1 MLISAFKWLLVTK
14 EISLLTHR
22 ERNFLRAICSG
33 RSTLNN
39 CTQTE
44 TWKLGVKLNVRS
56 SSLLLMFQT
65 SHASSNKCTKAYD
78 VIGVIYRVNPSN
90 LTRIHQV
97 VSAAVSIKRKRYA
110 SVSVCVCEWCQ
121 TGFLLKPR
129 WEREQEEST
138 YCTTWER
145 KEGQKGRWQKRLGG
159 GRRVNVS
166 GHCQLRDPW
175 VIQQLSHSHNTR
187 INCHPAHFDTR

>member
-1 MLISAFKWLLVTK
+1 MSISAFKWLLVTK

-33 RSTLNN
+33 RSMLNN

-78 VIGVIYRVNPSN
+78 VIGVIYQVNPSN

-110 SVSVCVCEWCQ
+110 SVSVCVWMMSDRLFAK
-121 TGFLLKPR
+121 TKV
-129 WEREQEEST
+129 REGAGGEHILDNM
-138 YCTTWER
+138 R
-145 KEGQKGRWQKRLGG
+145 KKGRAERTMTEKT
-159 GRRVNVS
+159 GRGSKGKCVR
-166 GHCQLRDPW
+166 P
-175 VIQQLSHSHNTR
+175 LS
-187 INCHPAHFDTR
+187 A